1 MAQGARS
8 RVAAILVVAWGLG
21 AGCASFHPQPL
32 PPGNLRA
39 GAETVVRDGVTVRA
53 ALLSPKASK
62 RYFDTAL
69 ASHRIQP
76 IWIEIENRT
85 PDALWFLPVGVDRGY
100 YPALEAAARSHRR
113 FAPQT
118 NRRIDGFFRA
128 QTLSVMHPAG
138 TTNAGFVFARFTR
151 GAKAF
156 NVELVAPRQL
166 LSFTFAQPVPGFKA
180 DFSRVPF
187 DRLIAADDRRAVD
200 EPTLRAELAALP
212 ATTTSAGEQKAGDP
226 LNLVVVGSLET
237 VLKCLVASGWNLT
250 EPLGP
255 ASTWRTMKALVLG
268 GGYATAPVS
277 HLYAFGRKQD
287 LALQKPRHA
296 LGQRNHLRLWLTPL
310 EFQGQPVWL
319 GQISRDTGIRLTPR
333 SWHLSTHRI
342 APDVDESRDYLVAD
356 LLLSSA
362 LAKVGWVLG
371 VGAASAGAPR
381 HNLGGDPYY
390 TDGLRV
396 VLVLSARPVPVAQVE
411 RLRWEQPPR
420 PELET
425 FLNPDGP

>member
-1 MAQGARS
+1 MGQGARDWLWAAL
-8 RVAAILVVAWGLG
+8 VAALGLG
-21 AGCASFHPQPL
+21 AGCASFQPRTVA
-32 PPGNLRA
+32 PDELRA
-39 GAETVVRDGVTVRA
+39 GAETIVRDGVTVRA
-53 ALLSPKASK
+53 ALLSPQAS
-62 RYFDTAL
+62 RRHFDTAL
-69 ASHRIQP
+69 ASERIQP

-85 PDALWFLPVGVDRGY
+85 PDSLWFLPVGVDRGY
-100 YPALEAAARSHRR
+100 FPAPEAAVRSHRWG
-113 FAPQT
+113 APET
-118 NRRIDGFFRA
+118 NRRIDGYFRA
-128 QTLSVMHPAG
+128 QSLPVTHPAG
-138 TTNAGFVFARFTR
+138 TTNAGFVFAQFTR

-180 DFSRVPF
+180 DFRRVDF
-187 DRLIAADDRRAVD
+187 DRLIAARDRRAVD
-200 EPTLRAELAALP
+200 EPTLRAELSALP
-212 ATTTSAGEQKAGDP
+212 AVTTSAHGQKAGDP

-250 EPLGP
+250 EPLDP
-255 ASTWRTMKALVLG
+255 ASTWRTMKALAFG

-277 HLYAFGRKQD
+277 HLYVFGRKQD

-296 LGQRNHLRLWLTPL
+296 LGQRNHLRLWLTPI

-319 GQISRDTGIRLTPR
+319 GQISRDTGIRLTSH

-362 LAKVGWVLG
+362 LAKVGWVAG
-371 VGAASAGAPR
+371 VGAASAGSPR
-381 HNLGGDPYY
+381 HNLAGDPYY

-396 VLVLSARPVPVAQVE
+396 VLMLSPRPVPVAQIE

-420 PELET
+420 PELESLT
-425 FLNPDGP
+425 PAAGP